1 VSTLAPPPV
10 SVSSSSQ
17 EEAKKAKAPGY
28 EKSPGR
34 RHFWIRRVHS
44 LMGLVFGGY
53 IAVHL
58 TVNAT
63 ALSPRAY
70 QMNVDKIHSLE
81 PMLWLIELTAIFIP
95 ILIHALYGIY
105 ITWAGVKFNTTKYNY
120 GGNLRYTLQRWTA
133 VFLLAFL
140 AFHIG
145 TLHRWGLAGIS
156 QVVERMHPTPDDA
169 AKGDAINHFSAWA
182 ANWGGLF
189 NAHNQAFQSTVSGVH
204 YFWNSEPGYEWG
216 FGNWVFMIFYLV
228 GIWCAVFHF
237 ANGLWTSAIAWGL
250 TITERAQRRWGHF
263 CLGFGIVLLIIG
275 TTAWSAFTIAPAAN
289 GSLSRWDDVTHT
301 LPDEDTTHEQ
311 DQPAGVKADEKAQ
324 GMESGQAGAATA
336 PAGNS
341 P

>member
-1 VSTLAPPPV
+1 MTKT
-10 SVSSSSQ
+10 Q
-17 EEAKKAKAPGY
+17 APGY

-58 TVNAT
+58 IVNAT
-63 ALSPRAY
+63 GLSPREY

-81 PMLWLIELTAIFIP
+81 PMLWLIELSVIFIP
-95 ILIHALYGIY
+95 LLIHAIYGIY

-120 GGNLRYTLQRWTA
+120 GGNVRYSLQRWTA

-145 TLHRWGLAGIS
+145 TLHRWGLVGIADLLN
-156 QVVERMHPTPDDA
+156 RIHPVPA
-169 AKGDAINHFSAWA
+169 FMAWA
-182 ANWGGLF
+182 SDWGGLF

-204 YFWNSEPGYEWG
+204 TFWDSEHPWA

-250 TITERAQRRWGHF
+250 TITARSQRRWGHF
-263 CLGFGIVLLIIG
+263 CLGFGIVFLIIG
-275 TTAWSAFTIAPAAN
+275 TVAWYAFT
-289 GSLSRWDDVTHT
+289 LSPKAQDTGRWDDITHT
-301 LPDEDTTHEQ
+301 LPDESTVHEE
-311 DQPAGVKADEKAQ
+311 DQPANVKGEEQEQ
-324 GMESGQAGAATA
+324 GMESGTPGTAQPAASA

-341 P
+341 AQ